1 MSRSGFWTQL
11 CITKPL
17 EVHSYYKVRR
27 TNFLQVQK
35 GQQCNYC
42 IAVKDKQK
50 LFLPQSVNLKT
61 RSKVHC

>member
-50 LFLPQSVNLKT
+50 LFCHKA
-61 RSKVHC
+61 